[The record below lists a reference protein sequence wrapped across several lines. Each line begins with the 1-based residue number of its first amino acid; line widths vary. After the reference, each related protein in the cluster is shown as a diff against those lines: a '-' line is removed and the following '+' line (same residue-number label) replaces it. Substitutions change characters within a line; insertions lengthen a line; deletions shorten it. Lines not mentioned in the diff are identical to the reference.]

1 MDCFARNSGLRAALH
16 PDTDDLLFDIVING
30 LARGRIAARRPRSHC
45 AAERRDPSLL
55 PLRFGAHFSL
65 E

>member
-1 MDCFARNSGLRAALH
+1 MTCSLTLSS
-16 PDTDDLLFDIVING
+16 TDV
-30 LARGRIAARRPRSHC
+30 ARGRIAARRPRSHC